1 MASTPVAD
9 DARADERK
17 RLAGLFSRLR
27 DLFDRL
33 MVEDNLLY
41 SDAVLRLLVPAWT
54 ELKAA
59 DHFETIRRT
68 IEDGEID
75 VQLQAHALFGAQG
88 ALKTEVGSQ
97 ELARVEHDLDHGK
110 GGRRTKEQLDRAL
123 EWVDVPLGTFAAIP
137 GPVGIA
143 ADVVKEF
150 KEGAKAALRHPAGI
164 VKAFKRVGVRTKK
177 GLSRILPR
185 GDEVRA

>member
-1 MASTPVAD
+1 MAGTPVGD
-9 DARADERK
+9 DARAEERK
-17 RLAGLFSRLR
+17 SLAGLFSRLR

-59 DHFETIRRT
+59 GHFETIGRT
-68 IEDGEID
+68 IESGEID

-88 ALKTEVGSQ
+88 ELKTEVGFQ
-97 ELARVEHDLDHGK
+97 ELASVERDLDYAK
-110 GGRRTKEQLDRAL
+110 GGRRTKKKLDTAL
-123 EWVDVPLGTFAAIP
+123 EWVDVPLGSLAAIP

-143 ADVVKEF
+143 AGVVKEF
-150 KEGAKAALRHPAGI
+150 KEAAKAALRHPAGI
-164 VKAFKRVGVRTKK
+164 VKAFKRVGARTKK